1 MPGAALVSE
10 WNNDKAER
18 LSGRRAPIFPPGGQ
32 RHSKRRRTH
41 PRPAHFRRRDVRV
54 AHRLLIIVSKMPDD
68 NPLKRILS
76 ALSYRVGVTVAAGV
90 IAIPIEPIPGLDALY
105 DFAVPIALIWYWFTF
120 FREAV
125 RTMSNRP
132 PPSLPRVRNRS
143 GTTADESHRWV
154 KAPRQRDPA
163 TDART
168 PRSESRSRLTISCSV
183 AVTVA
188 TQVVSGPL
196 EQTPIKLS

>member
-1 MPGAALVSE
+1 MFGLLIA
-10 WNNDKAER
+10 
-18 LSGRRAPIFPPGGQ
+18 
-32 RHSKRRRTH
+32 
-41 PRPAHFRRRDVRV
+41 
-54 AHRLLIIVSKMPDD
+54 LLIIVSKMPDD

-120 FREAV
+120 FREGV

-132 PPSLPRVRNRS
+132 PPSLPSSSATVS
-143 GTTADESHRWV
+143 GTTADELHRWV

-168 PRSESRSRLTISCSV
+168 PRSELRSRLTISCSV

-196 EQTPIKLS
+196 EQTPIKLYHSRRRRSNLCIRQI